1 MSNEILDSLLK
12 EYDRKKMKAENDLLL
27 RKENLYNSI
36 PRLQEIEDELLSI
49 NHLEDYTAKSILN
62 GNKESL
68 SELNIKANK
77 LKKEKEQ
84 ILQLHGLDLSY
95 LKPNYE
101 CKICND
107 TGYYLNSENKSIMCN
122 CLKQKLLDIS
132 FNNSNI
138 SNLNKENFEKF
149 NPLMYSDEVDVAKY
163 KFNISPRNN
172 ILKIKEKSIEFI
184 NNFDNEN
191 YKNLLFTGNA
201 GLRKNIYV

>member
-36 PRLQEIEDELLSI
+36 PRLQEIEDELNKFAI
-49 NHLEDYTAKSILN
+49 YTAKSILN

-138 SNLNKENFEKF
+138 SSTSIFNKGARASAVICLSATWYKVFEE
-149 NPLMYSDEVDVAKY
+149 PVRLSSKY
-163 KFNISPRNN
+163 AI
-172 ILKIKEKSIEFI
+172 
-184 NNFDNEN
+184 
-191 YKNLLFTGNA
+191 T
-201 GLRKNIYV
+201 V

>member
-36 PRLQEIEDELLSI
+36 PRLQEIEDELNKFAI
-49 NHLEDYTAKSILN
+49 YTAKSILN

-149 NPLMYSDEVDVAKY
+149 NPHL
-163 KFNISPRNN
+163 N
-172 ILKIKEKSIEFI
+172 
-184 NNFDNEN
+184 
-191 YKNLLFTGNA
+191 T
-201 GLRKNIYV
+201 